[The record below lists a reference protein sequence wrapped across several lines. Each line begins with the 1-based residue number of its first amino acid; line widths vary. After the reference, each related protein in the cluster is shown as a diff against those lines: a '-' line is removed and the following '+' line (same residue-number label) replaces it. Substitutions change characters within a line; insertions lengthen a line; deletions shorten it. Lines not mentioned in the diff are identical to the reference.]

1 MSHTCMHQD
10 SIAEQAGLTAGS
22 IILKVNGESVLSFR
36 AWSLASVFRSV
47 ECGSLPEI
55 APDGDADTDGV
66 PALSLTIIS
75 HPTDPPN
82 TAKYVMY
89 AQFFACIHIYIHI
102 YIRMCLY
109 VYVYI

>member
-1 MSHTCMHQD
+1 MYQD

-89 AQFFACIHIYIHI
+89 AQCSVLQCVAVCCSVLQCVAVCCSVLLS
-102 YIRMCLY
+102 M
-109 VYVYI
+109 